1 MQDYEFGSGNGSGNG
16 GNQPKIDWKAIFF
29 NTSKGDNKLRI
40 VSMAGK
46 KTKVHWV
53 TYHSSQKKVQV
64 RCPSEGCPI
73 CIAGEKPKTNYILKV
88 IDRATQTLRL
98 FEFSKQIKEEIERL
112 SAGLKKTKETAN
124 DSLSQYDI
132 NVEKGDKNANPLYHV
147 NIIGKNKLETNKEKL
162 LAESDAELIA
172 NDTLN
177 IEELIRPWSIKRIRE
192 QIYGIDENGN
202 PVVNKYN
209 NGGANAEGAKTESPA
224 DTSFNYGENA
234 KSENKAP
241 YIQGVKQDPATGG
254 LVATGAGLNTTDVDF
269 LKEL

>member
-1 MQDYEFGSGNGSGNG
+1 MQDYEFGTGNGNQG
-16 GNQPKIDWKAIFF
+16 GNNNLPKIDWKAVFF
-29 NTSKGDNKLRI
+29 NPSKGDNKLRI

-53 TYHSSQKKVQV
+53 TYHSSQKKVCV

-112 SAGLKKTKETAN
+112 SAGLKKDKETAN

-162 LAESDAELIA
+162 LHESDIELIA
-172 NDTLN
+172 NDALVVD
-177 IEELIRPWSIKRIRE
+177 ELIKPWSIKRIRE
-192 QIYGIDENGN
+192 QIYGVDENGN
-202 PVVNKYN
+202 PVQSKYAKP
-209 NGGANAEGAKTESPA
+209 GEGQQEQKA
-224 DTSFNYGENA
+224 DTSFDYGANVGESVTAAVASTAA
-234 KSENKAP
+234 KA
-241 YIQGVKQDPATGG
+241 
-254 LVATGAGLNTTDVDF
+254 GAGLNPKDVDF
-269 LKEL
+269 LNEL

>member
-1 MQDYEFGSGNGSGNG
+1 MSNAMQDYEFGTGNNNSGG

-29 NTSKGDNKLRI
+29 NPSKGDNKLRI

-53 TYHSSQKKVQV
+53 TYHSSQKKVCV

-88 IDRATQTLRL
+88 MDRATQTLRL

-112 SAGLKKTKETAN
+112 SAGLKKDKATAN

-172 NDTLN
+172 SDSLN
-177 IEELIRPWSIKRIRE
+177 IEELIKPWSIKRIRE

-202 PVVNKYN
+202 PVQSKYN
-209 NGGANAEGAKTESPA
+209 NGGAASSESAP
-224 DTSFNYGENA
+224 DISFNYGDNV
-234 KSENKAP
+234 KAEAP
-241 YIQGVKQDPATGG
+241 KATAS
-254 LVATGAGLNTTDVDF
+254 VAAGNGLNPKDVDF